1 MNYDIDGVAV
11 NIPLEVIVR
20 LYESSKHL
28 YGKTFP
34 TESWEDYLTEEIF
47 WHGDK
52 PLEIKIGRAHV

>member
-1 MNYDIDGVAV
+1 VNYDIDGVAV

-52 PLEIKIGRAHV
+52 PLEIK